1 MPPIPEFLGGPNGWM
16 FWTCALILLGGLL
29 WKPTRALWKILQT
42 LLAFSE
48 DWNGTKDRLDKSG
61 AVIEKGRP
69 GVPALL
75 ETVRSQVQNSH
86 TANLRDDLDKVIATS
101 EQNVLAITHMAAK
114 LSEHIESA
122 DKSVAK
128 QDEHISQIAGDV
140 GKLKSKYAPE
150 T

>member
-1 MPPIPEFLGGPNGWM
+1 MPPIPEFLGGPNGWIGI
-16 FWTCALILLGGLL
+16 TAVLILLVAFF
-29 WKPTRALWKILQT
+29 WKPTKALWKIVRT

-48 DWNGTKDRLDKSG
+48 DWNGTEDRLDKSG

-86 TANLRDDLDKVIATS
+86 GTNMRDDLDKVIATT
-101 EQNVLAITHMAAK
+101 EQNVTAVTHLAAK

-122 DKSVAK
+122 DRSVAK
-128 QDEHISQIAGDV
+128 QDGNIQKLVEDV
-140 GKLKSKYAPE
+140 GKLKERYIKD
-150 T
+150 

>member
-1 MPPIPEFLGGPNGWM
+1 MPPIPEFLGGANGWM

-29 WKPTRALWKILQT
+29 WKPAKVFLKVTRT
-42 LLAFSE
+42 LLAFDE
-48 DWNGTKDRLDKSG
+48 DWNGTEDRLDKSG

-86 TANLRDDLDKVIATS
+86 SANLRDDVDKVIATS
-101 EQNVLAITHMAAK
+101 EQAVAITARLAAK
-114 LSEHIESA
+114 LDQHIAEA

-128 QDEHISQIAGDV
+128 QDENIARIADDV

-150 T
+150 E

>member
-16 FWTCALILLGGLL
+16 FWTCALILLGGLI
-29 WKPTRALWKILQT
+29 WKPAKGFLKITKT

-48 DWNGTKDRLDKSG
+48 DWNGTEDRLDKSG

-86 TANLRDDLDKVIATS
+86 GTNMRDDLDRAIATG
-101 EQNVLAITHMAAK
+101 EQNVTALTHLAKT
-114 LSEHIESA
+114 LSQHIEEA
-122 DKSVAK
+122 DKSVTK
-128 QDEHISQIAGDV
+128 QDENIARIADDV
-140 GKLKSKYAPE
+140 GKLKTKYAPE

>member
-1 MPPIPEFLGGPNGWM
+1 MPPIPEWLGGANG
-16 FWTCALILLGGLL
+16 LLGGTAVVILL
-29 WKPTRALWKILQT
+29 IAFFWKPGKVVWKIFKT
-42 LLAFSE
+42 LVAFAE
-48 DWNGTKDRLDKSG
+48 DWNGTEDRLDKSG

-86 TANLRDDLDKVIATS
+86 GTNMRDDLDKAIATG
-101 EQNVLAITHMAAK
+101 EQNVTALTHLAKT
-114 LSEHIESA
+114 LTQHIAEA

-128 QDEHISQIAGDV
+128 QDENIARIADDV

-150 T
+150 S

>member
-29 WKPTRALWKILQT
+29 WKPSKVLLKIVKT

-48 DWNGTKDRLDKSG
+48 DWNGTEDRLDKSG

-75 ETVRSQVQNSH
+75 ETVRAQVQNSH
-86 TANLRDDLDKVIATS
+86 NTNMRDDVDKVIDIS
-101 EQNVLAITHMAAK
+101 EQNVTAITHLASK
-114 LSEHIESA
+114 LDKHISEA
-122 DKSVAK
+122 DRSVTK
-128 QDEHISQIAGDV
+128 QDENIAKIAEDV

>member
-29 WKPTRALWKILQT
+29 WKPAKGFLKIVKT

-48 DWNGTKDRLDKSG
+48 DWNGTEDRLDKSG
-61 AVIEKGRP
+61 AIIEKGRP

-75 ETVRSQVQNSH
+75 ETVRAQVQNSH
-86 TANLRDDLDKVIATS
+86 GTNLRDDMDKVIATS
-101 EQNVLAITHMAAK
+101 EQNVIAIAHLASKFDKHVID
-114 LSEHIESA
+114 A

-128 QDEHISQIAGDV
+128 QDANISDIANDV
-140 GKLKSKYAPE
+140 RKLKSKYAPE